1 MGPTNPDLHAHS
13 TCSDG
18 LLTPG
23 ELVERAHRNRVDLLA
38 LTDHDEIKGLPE
50 AGAAAKAAGIGFVPG
65 VEVSVSWQGETLHI
79 VGLGVDPD
87 SAVLSAGLDRLRSG
101 RDARAQKMS
110 DALADIGIH
119 GVLDG
124 ALKYVGNPAL
134 VSRSHF
140 ARYLVEIGIAP
151 HTDAVFKHYLA
162 KGKPGYIETQ
172 WAHLAEAIEWILAAG
187 GLPVVAHPGRYKI
200 SDAQYEQLFSA
211 FTELGG
217 VGVEVISGS
226 QSPSKTGKFA
236 RYARRYG
243 LLASRASDFH
253 GDAGKRVDLG
263 GCEPLPEGLTPIW
276 DRLTD
281 YYR

>member
-1 MGPTNPDLHAHS
+1 MGPRNPDLHSHS

-18 LLTPG
+18 LLSPT
-23 ELVERAHRNRVDLLA
+23 EVVERAAGNGVDLLA
-38 LTDHDEIKGLPE
+38 LTDHDEIKGLE
-50 AGAAAKAAGIGFVPG
+50 EAAAASRAAGIGFVPG
-65 VEVSVSWQGETLHI
+65 VEVSVTWQGETLHI
-79 VGLGVDPD
+79 VGLGVDAQ
-87 SAVLSAGLDRLRSG
+87 SEALRSGLAKVRSG

-172 WAHLAEAIEWILAAG
+172 WAHLAEAIEWILASG

-200 SDAQYEQLFSA
+200 SDAQYDTLFSS
-211 FTELGG
+211 FRDLGG
-217 VGVEVISGS
+217 VGVEVVSGS

-276 DRLTD
+276 SRLTD
-281 YYR
+281 YY

>member
-1 MGPTNPDLHAHS
+1 MAPRNADLHAHS

-18 LLTPG
+18 LLTPAAV
-23 ELVERAHRNRVDLLA
+23 VERAAGNGVDLLA
-38 LTDHDEIKGLPE
+38 LTDHDEVKGVAE

-65 VEVSVSWQGETLHI
+65 VEVSVTWQDETLHI
-79 VGLGVDPD
+79 VGLGVDAD
-87 SAVLSAGLDRLRSG
+87 SATLRAGLEQLRSG

-110 DALADIGIH
+110 DALAQIGIR

-151 HTDAVFKHYLA
+151 HTDAVFKHYLV
-162 KGKPGYIETQ
+162 KGKPGFVPTE
-172 WAHLAEAIEWILAAG
+172 WARLAEAIEWILAAG

-200 SDAQYEQLFSA
+200 SDAQFDQLFSS
-211 FTELGG
+211 FKDLGG
-217 VGVEVISGS
+217 VGIEVVSGS

-276 DRLTD
+276 SRLTD
-281 YYR
+281 YY

>member
-1 MGPTNPDLHAHS
+1 MTPRNPDLHAHS

-18 LLTPG
+18 LLTPT
-23 ELVERAHRNRVDLLA
+23 EVVERAAGNGVDLLA

-50 AGAAAKAAGIGFVPG
+50 AAAAAQAAGIGFVPG

-79 VGLGVDPD
+79 VGLGVDPQSD
-87 SAVLSAGLDRLRSG
+87 VLTAGLARVRSG
-101 RDARAQKMS
+101 RDVRAQRMS
-110 DALADIGIH
+110 DALAELGIH
-119 GVLDG
+119 GVLEG

-134 VSRSHF
+134 VSRAHF

-162 KGKPGYIETQ
+162 KGKPGYIETE
-172 WAHLAEAIEWILAAG
+172 WARLADAIEWIRAAG

-200 SDAQYEQLFSA
+200 SDAQYETLFAS
-211 FTELGG
+211 FRDLGG
-217 VGVEVISGS
+217 VGIEVVSGS
-226 QSPSKTGKFA
+226 QSPGKTGKFA

-263 GCEPLPEGLTPIW
+263 GCEALPEGLTPIW
-276 DRLTD
+276 SRLTD
-281 YYR
+281 YY